1 MKIYT
6 IREKGLPVWK
16 VKLDIKGLIGKLFKP
31 TFRKK

>member
-16 VKLDIKGLIGKLFKP
+16 VKLYIKGRLINLFK
-31 TFRKK
+31 KK

>member
-16 VKLDIKGLIGKLFKP
+16 VKLDIKGWIVKLFK
-31 TFRKK
+31 KKQK

>member
-16 VKLDIKGLIGKLFKP
+16 AKLDIKGWLVKLS
-31 TFRKK
+31 KKK